1 MSEKI
6 LEVNMLEDY
15 KTSKAKYALYINR
28 IRIAPNIRDGMKA
41 VVKRSVYAAYF
52 DEHMDRKNVKT
63 AKLVGTV
70 IGNYHPHGDV
80 AVQDAIKVLTNDFEV
95 NQPLFKGKGN
105 WGNAQ
110 GDGCAAMRYTE
121 TRLQPFTI
129 DCIIGDLAITKNIV
143 DWQDNYS
150 KDKEHMEP
158 VSLAPR
164 IPYLLINGCFGIG
177 YGLQVSIPGHNLVEV
192 IDIQQKLLFDPSAQV
207 VLKPKHAMSC
217 DIIETNWKAIC
228 NKGNGKYIARA
239 TIEISERHG
248 YPALVITT
256 LPDRVFM
263 NTIEAAI
270 KKLMEE
276 KKIIFIHD
284 LLDESTTKGTNPE
297 FKYVIVLKKGT
308 DPEYAKN
315 FLYKATD
322 LQKTFSVNFEVLDDT
337 DPAHVD
343 PVLLSYKDYILFVNE
358 QSITNKFRLYTYKI
372 QELKTVVHKRGAF
385 IAIMTSGR
393 IDEVIEMIRKRQS
406 INENELIEKL
416 MKMLKIT
423 PLQANYII
431 NQPLKKLSE
440 AYLKS
445 YIEKAAGAEESI
457 ANYEARIFNED
468 LIRQDIYEE
477 LEEIKKKYGKRNK
490 TRYIKESEANGIP
503 EGEFKFILTTNN
515 FVKKIG
521 LEQPY
526 GNIKGDMIKQV
537 LKVDNT
543 KSVLLFD
550 ENGKVFN
557 LPMHKIPLGD
567 KTTAPIDIRTILKNA
582 TSNIIGVI
590 YEPELER
597 VSKLKA
603 YHFITVLTEKNIKK
617 LDIADFLT
625 VKSSGLKYT
634 SLSEDDKVVNVSI
647 VADGMDLVLYSY
659 NKALRINIS
668 DVPHMKRINIGM
680 RAMMNTDDVI
690 EGLSVIT
697 PDVTHIVVLTESGR
711 INKINVLAL
720 PLSARAKAGSKVI
733 KLGKTDSIRKI
744 LGLNN
749 DNVIRI
755 KTKDQTYNIPVSDL
769 QEGSSI
775 SSGEKLIKLPNGDSI
790 IKCDLIK

>member
-6 LEVNMLEDY
+6 INVNMYDDY
-15 KTSKAKYALYINR
+15 KLSKSKYALYVNR

-41 VVKRSVYAAYF
+41 VVKRSVYASYF
-52 DEHMDRKNVKT
+52 DEHMDKKRVKT

-70 IGNYHPHGDV
+70 IGNYHPHGDTS
-80 AVQDAIKVLTNDFEV
+80 VQDTIKVLTNNFEV

-110 GDGCAAMRYTE
+110 GDSCAAMRYTE
-121 TRLQPFTI
+121 TKLDPFTV
-129 DCIIGDLAITKNIV
+129 DCIIGDMAITKNIV

-150 KDKEHMEP
+150 KDKDHMEP
-158 VSLAPR
+158 VSLAPK
-164 IPYLLINGCFGIG
+164 IPYLLVNGCFGIG
-177 YGLQVSIPGHNLVEV
+177 VGLQISIPGHDLVDV
-192 IDIQQKLLFDPSAQV
+192 INAQEKLLKDPTAPV
-207 VLKPKHAMSC
+207 VLRPKHAMSC

-239 TIEISERHG
+239 TIDIGERRG
-248 YPALVITT
+248 KPALIITA

-263 NTIEAAI
+263 NTIEEKI
-270 KKLMEE
+270 KSLMEE

-284 LLDESTTKGTNPE
+284 LLDESTTKGINPH
-297 FKYVIVLKKGT
+297 FQYVIVLKKGT

-343 PVLLSYKDYILFVNE
+343 PVLLSYKDYISFVNE
-358 QSITNKFRLYTYKI
+358 QCINNKFRLYTFKI
-372 QELKTVVHKRGAF
+372 QELKTVVHKRQAF
-385 IAIMTSGR
+385 IAVMSSGR
-393 IDEVIEMIRKRQS
+393 IMEIIEMIRKRGTTDDNQ
-406 INENELIEKL
+406 LIDRL
-416 MKMLKIT
+416 TRMLNIT
-423 PLQANYII
+423 PLQATYII
-431 NQPLKKLSE
+431 NQPIKKLSE

-445 YIEKAAGAEESI
+445 YIEKSNGAEQAI
-457 ANYEARIFNED
+457 ANYEARIFDEE
-468 LIRQDIYEE
+468 LIKQDIYEE
-477 LEEIKKKYGKRNK
+477 LEAIKKKYGKPNK

-521 LEQPY
+521 LDQPY
-526 GNIKGDMIKQV
+526 GNIKGDMIKNV

-543 KSVLLFD
+543 QSVLLFD
-550 ENGKVFN
+550 DNGKVFN

-634 SLSEDDKVVNVSI
+634 SLAEDDKVVNVSI

-659 NKALRINIS
+659 NKALRMNIA
-668 DVPHMKRINIGM
+668 DVPHMKRINMGM
-680 RAMMNTDDVI
+680 KAMNSDDPI

-697 PDVTHIVVLTESGR
+697 PDVTHIVVVTESGR
-711 INKINVLAL
+711 INKFNVLAL
-720 PLSARAKAGSKVI
+720 PLQTRAKAGSKVI

-744 LGLNN
+744 FGLNN

-755 KTKDQTYNIPVSDL
+755 KTKEQTYDIPVSEL

-775 SSGEKLIKLPNGDSI
+775 SSGEKLVKVPNGDSI

>member
-6 LEVNMLEDY
+6 LEVNMYEDY
-15 KTSKAKYALYINR
+15 KLSKSKYALYVNR

-52 DEHMDRKNVKT
+52 DEHMDKKRVKT

-80 AVQDAIKVLTNDFEV
+80 SVQDTIKVLTNDFEV

-110 GDGCAAMRYTE
+110 GAGCAAMRYTE
-121 TRLQPFTI
+121 TKLDPFTV
-129 DCIIGDLAITKNIV
+129 DCVIGDLAITKNIV
-143 DWQDNYS
+143 DWQDNFS
-150 KDKEHMEP
+150 KDKDHMEP
-158 VSLAPR
+158 VSLAPK

-177 YGLQVSIPGHNLVEV
+177 VGLQVSIPGHDLVEV
-192 IDIQQKLLFDPSAQV
+192 INVQEKLLFDPTAPV

-217 DIIETNWKAIC
+217 DIVETNWKAIC

-239 TIEISERHG
+239 TINIEERRG
-248 YPALVITT
+248 KPALVITA

-263 NTIEAAI
+263 DTIEATI

-276 KKIIFIHD
+276 KKIVFIHD
-284 LLDESTTKGTNPE
+284 LLDESTTKGINPH
-297 FKYVIVLKKGT
+297 FQYTIVLKKGT
-308 DPEYAKN
+308 DPEYTKN

-322 LQKTFSVNFEVLDDT
+322 LQKSFSVNFEVLDDT

-358 QSITNKFRLYTYKI
+358 QCITNKFRLYTFKI
-372 QELKTVVHKRGAF
+372 QELKTVVHKRQAF
-385 IAIMTSGR
+385 IAIMNSGR
-393 IDEVIEMIRKRQS
+393 IDEVIAMIRKRGS
-406 INENELIEKL
+406 TDDNELINRL
-416 MKMLKIT
+416 VKMLNIT
-423 PLQANYII
+423 PLQASYII

-440 AYLKS
+440 AHLKK
-445 YIEKAAGAEESI
+445 YIENSNGAEQAI
-457 ANYEARIFNED
+457 ANYEARIFDEN
-468 LIRQDIYEE
+468 LIKQDIYEE
-477 LEEIKKKYGKRNK
+477 LEEIKKKYGKSNK
-490 TRYIKESEANGIP
+490 THYIKESEANGIP

-515 FVKKIG
+515 YVKKIG
-521 LEQPY
+521 LDQPY

-550 ENGKVFN
+550 DNGKVFN
-557 LPMHKIPLGD
+557 LPMNKIPLGD

-634 SLSEDDKVVNVSI
+634 SLADDDRVVNVSI

-659 NKALRINIS
+659 NKALRLNIS
-668 DVPHMKRINIGM
+668 DVPHMKRINMGM
-680 RAMMNTDDVI
+680 KAMNVEDPI

-697 PDVTHIVVLTESGR
+697 PDVTHIVVVTESGR
-711 INKINVLAL
+711 LNKFNVLAL

-744 LGLNN
+744 FGLNN

-755 KTKDQTYNIPVSDL
+755 KTKEQTYDILVGDL

-775 SSGEKLIKLPNGDSI
+775 SSGEKIVKVPNGDSI